1 MDNHPITA
9 DLETPRL
16 LGVLFTGAFVRCPAH
31 LQRIKM
37 IKQETITTTDTI
49 NLHMAIETFL
59 QIETV
64 GKSPKTKAWYR
75 DKLFN
80 FANQIGGKETRINTL
95 NELDLIT
102 WYERLEG
109 SKIKPDTKHG
119 YIRAIKK
126 FFRFLHRRNILGI
139 DIAQDLKLPRL
150 PKRARK
156 GISDQ
161 AASKIIN
168 AARQNA
174 RDYALLNFLESTNAR
189 RGGIADLRIS
199 NLFLDQPE
207 PFCRR
212 AIIHEKGD
220 IDRTVIMSAEAHRA
234 LTHWLQIRPHRCDH
248 VFTTAKGKPLTTA
261 GISEILDRY
270 RERLKITEPCSPHQ
284 WRHRWCRKRIQDGMP
299 LPQVSQLAGHKSIT
313 VTADFYGTFAI
324 DELHQAFD
332 KYYKPP

>member
-1 MDNHPITA
+1 MIT
-9 DLETPRL
+9 
-16 LGVLFTGAFVRCPAH
+16 
-31 LQRIKM
+31 
-37 IKQETITTTDTI
+37 QETITTTDTI
-49 NLHMAIETFL
+49 TIAMAIETFL
-59 QIETV
+59 QIETA
-64 GKSPKTKAWYR
+64 GRSPKTKAWYK

-80 FANQIGGKETRINTL
+80 FANQIGGSSRTINTL
-95 NELDLIT
+95 IELDLFT
-102 WYERLEG
+102 WYEKLET

-119 YIRAIKK
+119 YIRAVRK
-126 FFRFLHRRNILGI
+126 FFKFLHRR
-139 DIAQDLKLPRL
+139 DLLSCDLARELRLPRL

-156 GISDQ
+156 GISDENANKILS
-161 AASKIIN
+161 AAK
-168 AARQNA
+168 QNA
-174 RDYALLNFLESTNAR
+174 RDYALISFLESTNAR

-207 PFCRR
+207 PLCRR

-220 IDRTVIMSAEAHRA
+220 IDRTVIMSREAHQA
-234 LTHWLQIRPHRCDH
+234 LVQWLKMRSHHNDY
-248 VFTTAKGKPLTTA
+248 VFTTAKGKPLTPA
-261 GISEILDRY
+261 GVSEILDRY
-270 RERLKITEPCSPHQ
+270 REKLKIKEPCSPHQ

>member
-1 MDNHPITA
+1 MPV
-9 DLETPRL
+9 TPPREN
-16 LGVLFTGAFVRCPAH
+16 
-31 LQRIKM
+31 M
-37 IKQETITTTDTI
+37 IQQTITTTDTI
-49 NLHMAIETFL
+49 NFAMAIETFL

-64 GKSPKTKAWYR
+64 GRSTKTKTWYR

-80 FANQIGGKETRINTL
+80 FANQMGGSSRTINTVI
-95 NELDLIT
+95 ELDLFA
-102 WYERLEG
+102 WYEKLER
-109 SKIKPDTKHG
+109 SSIAPDTKHG
-119 YIRAIKK
+119 YIRAVKK
-126 FFRFLHRRNILGI
+126 FFKFLHRRNILPI
-139 DIAQDLKLPRL
+139 NLAQELRLPKL

-156 GISDQ
+156 GISDHNAKQ
-161 AASKIIN
+161 IIN

-174 RDYALLNFLESTNAR
+174 RDYALINFLESTNAR

-207 PFCRR
+207 PLCRR

-220 IDRTVIMSAEAHRA
+220 IDRTVVMSPEAHRA
-234 LTHWLQIRPHRCDH
+234 LVHWLQVRNHQSDH
-248 VFTTAKGKPLTTA
+248 VFTTAKGTPLSTA

-270 RERLKITEPCSPHQ
+270 REKLKISEPCSPHQ